1 MKTFFRYFLFLALC
15 SCCYTASAGTDD
27 NVSYLVGND
36 YGVGPGDQKWRET
49 GPSAD
54 ITVKF
59 RYSTS
64 TNNLVF
70 YKPTQLGPTGVS
82 LYWSQLNSASG
93 GGYLYCNRSNTASG
107 EPMAIEN
114 Q

>member
-27 NVSYLVGND
+27 NVGYVVGNN

-49 GPSAD
+49 VPNGD
-54 ITVKF
+54 VTVKF
-59 RYSTS
+59 RYGSG

-70 YKPTQLGPTGVS
+70 
-82 LYWSQLNSASG
+82 
-93 GGYLYCNRSNTASG
+93 
-107 EPMAIEN
+107 IN
-114 Q
+114 QPNLAQPGCH

>member
-36 YGVGPGDQKWRET
+36 YGVGPRPKVRET

-54 ITVKF
+54 ITV
-59 RYSTS
+59 
-64 TNNLVF
+64 
-70 YKPTQLGPTGVS
+70 
-82 LYWSQLNSASG
+82 NSGIQQAQI
-93 GGYLYCNRSNTASG
+93 T
-107 EPMAIEN
+107 
-114 Q
+114 

>member
-49 GPSAD
+49 GPSA
-54 ITVKF
+54 
-59 RYSTS
+59 
-64 TNNLVF
+64 
-70 YKPTQLGPTGVS
+70 
-82 LYWSQLNSASG
+82 
-93 GGYLYCNRSNTASG
+93 
-107 EPMAIEN
+107 
-114 Q
+114 